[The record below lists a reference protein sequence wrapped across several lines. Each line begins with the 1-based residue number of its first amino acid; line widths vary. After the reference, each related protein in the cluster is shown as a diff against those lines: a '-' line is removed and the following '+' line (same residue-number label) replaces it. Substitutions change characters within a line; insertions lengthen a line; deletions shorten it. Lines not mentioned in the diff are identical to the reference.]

1 MPEPVNLVRENRGC
15 YLLVLHR
22 KRSGTCTVGQ
32 LGTIDVPEGYYV
44 YTGSAK
50 KNLSSRVSR
59 HLHKRKKIHWH
70 IDYLVQSADKVKA
83 YPVYTQNDLE
93 CAIAGMIS
101 KISDADV
108 PGFGCSD
115 CSCRSHLFYFAE
127 NPAENRNFTDAIL
140 HIRLVMAPDDL
151 IPNQH

>member
-127 NPAENRNFTDAIL
+127 NPAENRNFTD
-140 HIRLVMAPDDL
+140 RKSVE
-151 IPNQH
+151 